1 MRRAFSF
8 AGDSEELL
16 SPTFVIPILALIEI
30 YEHRILTN
38 AKLNCS
44 AFDRGAINAEKLS
57 SVHLRSE
64 DLAP

>member
-1 MRRAFSF
+1 MRRALPF

-38 AKLNCS
+38 AKFNCS
-44 AFDRGAINAEKLS
+44 TFDRGAINAEKLG
-57 SVHLRSE
+57 SVHLCSD
-64 DLAP
+64 DLAS